1 MNINILYDKK
11 YEIVGKKYYNDI
23 FKYQSQYTSLMTT
36 VQLAFLMAFIEDNNI
51 NNVLEIGVFN
61 GVSSLAILKSGLK
74 NNNNFNLYSID
85 LNVVNNEDF
94 IGQAVKETCT
104 EDEKK
109 HYHLFVNKTSFDIDQ
124 LISNNIK
131 FDLVFIDGKH
141 SHPGPLLDLL
151 FALPYLNNNAFV
163 FFHDIVDYNV
173 PGDFGSSYVF
183 ECWNNLKY
191 RIYDYENNT
200 FSNMGAIQIH
210 SDENKLLENL
220 ISIANI
226 PFEADPW
233 ISNIYSTLKN
243 SCDSYKNRKYCIGLD
258 VNDLD
263 KLKLYLE
270 KYYDNKDFVKEI
282 TNIFYENYNNYMKN
296 WIYHIHHTRS
306 QYFLYKN
313 IENMNNRLY
322 SLSLDSND
330 NIYIRFKRLV
340 DSIAWWIPVRKWRD
354 NFRNKILYGESRA
367 EQSRAIICK
376 EYIHYN
382 NIVNNNIIK
391 NKLQPMHKNRFAA

>member
-1 MNINILYDKK
+1 MDINVLYDKK

-23 FKYQSQYTSLMTT
+23 FKYQSEYTSLMST

-94 IGQAVKETCT
+94 IGQAVKEICT

-109 HYHLFVNKTSFDIDQ
+109 HYHLFVNKTSFDIEQ
-124 LISNNIK
+124 LISNHIK

-191 RIYDYENNT
+191 RIYDYENNI
-200 FSNMGAIQIH
+200 FSNMGGIQIH
-210 SDENKLLENL
+210 SDNNKLLDNL
-220 ISIANI
+220 ISISQI
-226 PFEADPW
+226 PFESDPW
-233 ISNIYSTLKN
+233 TSNIYNNLDNTFDN
-243 SCDSYKNRKYCIGLD
+243 YENRKYCIGID
-258 VNDLD
+258 MYDLD
-263 KLKLYLE
+263 KLENYL
-270 KYYDNKDFVKEI
+270 NKNYNN
-282 TNIFYENYNNYMKN
+282 TNFTNKIMSIFKENYNNYMKN
-296 WIYHIHHTRS
+296 WISNIHNTRAS
-306 QYFLYKN
+306 FFLYKN
-313 IENMNNRLY
+313 IENINDKLHSLNVNINENAINDLY
-322 SLSLDSND
+322 NKF
-330 NIYIRFKRLV
+330 NKLV
-340 DSIAWWIPVRKWRD
+340 NSIAWWIPVKKWRD

-367 EQSRAIICK
+367 EQSRAEQSRAEQSRVI
-376 EYIHYN
+376 
-382 NIVNNNIIK
+382 
-391 NKLQPMHKNRFAA
+391 LQYV